1 MKEQDANPTKAAQ
14 TDLELDQDL
23 KQVLAD
29 FRSSVHAWSDATVN
43 RPRIVHTA
51 THRTFL
57 RPAVSWALAAV
68 LAAGTA
74 TGGLYHHHQMQVAAA
89 RAAEQQ
95 RLLAQQQRQRQQD
108 EEKLLARVDSDV
120 SRQVP
125 QAMEPLAELMDSTDW
140 Q

>member
-1 MKEQDANPTKAAQ
+1 MKQKDFNPTKAAQ
-14 TDLELDQDL
+14 TDLELDPEL
-23 KQVLAD
+23 RQVLSD
-29 FRSSVHAWSDATVN
+29 FRAHAHAWSEAAAN
-43 RPRIVHTA
+43 RPRTIAPA

-68 LAAGTA
+68 LAAGTLS
-74 TGGLYHHHQMQVAAA
+74 GSLYHRHQVQAAAA

-95 RLLAQQQRQRQQD
+95 RQIELQRARQQE